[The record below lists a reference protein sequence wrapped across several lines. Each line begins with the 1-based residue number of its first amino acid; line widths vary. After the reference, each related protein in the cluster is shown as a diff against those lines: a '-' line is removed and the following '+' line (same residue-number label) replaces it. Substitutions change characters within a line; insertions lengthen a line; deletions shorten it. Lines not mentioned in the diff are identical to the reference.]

1 MDIRIIGTD
10 EEKEKVIRFL
20 QNQKIVYN
28 QIVNIPKN
36 ISEENILLWSK
47 QGKGKSKIE
56 EFLKENNSPGE
67 DSNKGIKKQKSKNL
81 SVFRIIKL
89 IVLIAATLSFLG
101 TFYFILKFMF
111 AEDLDPSLDYLNN
124 AGILFVCMVMFSL
137 ITNFLSNIE
146 EFKD

>member
-1 MDIRIIGTD
+1 MNY
-10 EEKEKVIRFL
+10 KE
-20 QNQKIVYN
+20 
-28 QIVNIPKN
+28 
-36 ISEENILLWSK
+36 ILN
-47 QGKGKSKIE
+47 KSK
-56 EFLKENNSPGE
+56 KP
-67 DSNKGIKKQKSKNL
+67 